1 MKSSKNEC
9 WANCKSQEK
18 CLFEKIQTSEHD
30 DIDRCIV
37 LRTFSKGQ
45 TIFLQG
51 DHPSGV
57 YCLNTGNVKIV
68 MVDSEGNEMI
78 VRLVTTGDIF
88 GHRSLFCNAAYHAS
102 AIALEDSV
110 VRFIKKDFFLEI
122 VKNHP
127 SIAFD
132 LLAQISHTGLSA
144 EQSKANLVHLRVRVR
159 LARLLSELKIKHG
172 IQDGTRIR
180 LDIQL
185 SRQEMANII
194 GTIDETIVRLFSE
207 FKKEGVLES
216 EGKIIYIINE
226 KKLNEIANA

>member
-9 WANCKSQEK
+9 WASCKSHDK
-18 CLFEKIQTSEHD
+18 CLFEKVLTSEHNE
-30 DIDRCIV
+30 IDKSV
-37 LRTFSKGQ
+37 ALRTFTKGQ

-57 YCLNTGNVKIV
+57 FCLNTGNVKIV
-68 MVDSEGNEMI
+68 MTDSEGNETI
-78 VRLVTTGDIF
+78 VRLITMGDIF
-88 GHRSLFCNAAYHAS
+88 GHRSLFCNATYHAS

-122 VKNHP
+122 VKNNP

-144 EQSKANLVHLRVRVR
+144 EESKANLVHLRVRVR
-159 LARLLSELKIKHG
+159 LARLLSELKVKHG

-180 LDIQL
+180 LDLQL
-185 SRQEMANII
+185 NRQEMANII

-207 FKKEGVLES
+207 FKKEGVLEI

-226 KKLNEIANA
+226 KKLNEIVNA